1 MEIYTKFHIQVV
13 NGTYMNYTIFF
24 QLIIQDLPL

>member
-1 MEIYTKFHIQVV
+1 MEIYTKLHIQVV
-13 NGTYMNYTIFF
+13 NGSYMNSIIIF